1 MLLNPEYRSLRKDG
15 SIRSATGERKS
26 RSSCRRVTDALD
38 DGPQAGTSNLSSR
51 SRTPLLDICPAVPPS
66 ADARQDSRAAEQV
79 GFGVVEGRESFC
91 AVKEQYLEYGEA
103 IRDSVV
109 YWGRRGRR
117 FSSWKNEL
125 AVRKALGYGAWRLG
139 DTEYVL
145 GL

>member
-1 MLLNPEYRSLRKDG
+1 
-15 SIRSATGERKS
+15 
-26 RSSCRRVTDALD
+26 
-38 DGPQAGTSNLSSR
+38 
-51 SRTPLLDICPAVPPS
+51 
-66 ADARQDSRAAEQV
+66 
-79 GFGVVEGRESFC
+79 VEGRESFC